1 MSDLELL
8 NVEIRPHRS
17 LSDRGLIILISVIT
31 AINCVT
37 AAVFLSIGATLV
49 PIFLA
54 LDVVAV
60 AVAFAVSFASAR
72 RIERVVV
79 TETRVRL
86 LQETPRRR
94 VLVWEGPTAFT
105 RLTSEIEDDRIVEL
119 RLTVSG
125 RNALVGRALGPK
137 AREELRRRLEAALEQ
152 ARRPQALAW

>member
-17 LSDRGLIILISVIT
+17 LSDRGFIILISVIT

-37 AAVFLSIGATLV
+37 AAVFLSMGASLV

-137 AREELRRRLEAALEQ
+137 AREELRRCLEAALEQ
-152 ARRPQALAW
+152 ARRPRALAW